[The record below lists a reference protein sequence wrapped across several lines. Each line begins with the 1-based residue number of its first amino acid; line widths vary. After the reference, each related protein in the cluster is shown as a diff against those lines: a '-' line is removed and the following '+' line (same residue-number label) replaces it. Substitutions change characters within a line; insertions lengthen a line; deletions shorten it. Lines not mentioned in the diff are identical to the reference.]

1 MVFAPFTGMPVT
13 DRRTFLAI
21 LAAAGAMEAIG
32 VHAASSGPATIMLIR
47 HGEDGGDVNYHL
59 SPEGAK
65 RAQALAQL
73 FGPRLP
79 KPDIIIATRASKASD
94 RPMETVEPLAKV
106 LHLPIDNRFKDDD
119 YVTLAH
125 DLLTDERYSGKVVLV
140 CWHHGKMPKL
150 ARALGV
156 NDAPKWPNSQFDH
169 VWVIDYSKKGRARMD
184 DLPQR
189 LLPGDR

>member
-1 MVFAPFTGMPVT
+1 MPVI

-21 LAAAGAMEAIG
+21 LAAAGAIQAIG

-94 RPMETVEPLAKV
+94 RPMETVEPLAKA

-119 YVTLAH
+119 YDTLAH

-140 CWHHGKMPKL
+140 CWHHGKMDNL
-150 ARALGV
+150 AKALGV
-156 NDAPKWPNSQFDH
+156 SHPPKWPEGQFDH
-169 VWVIDYSKKGRARMD
+169 VWIITYGNKGRAHMED
-184 DLPQR
+184 VLQQLPF
-189 LLPGDR
+189 